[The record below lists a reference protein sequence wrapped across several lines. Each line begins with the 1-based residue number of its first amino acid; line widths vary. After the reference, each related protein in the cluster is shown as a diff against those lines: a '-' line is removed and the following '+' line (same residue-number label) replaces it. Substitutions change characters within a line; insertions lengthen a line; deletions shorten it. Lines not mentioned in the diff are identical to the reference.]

1 VNKNIYRLSFLF
13 FLILFIFLGIAPI
26 YANSSTSPL
35 MINKISLNNNTYTGG
50 SKFTLDAETGLI
62 TFNPS
67 LGVSPF
73 TQNTLLN
80 LPNSTTT
87 TTPYFSQFYQFNGL
101 NQGNT
106 LTPGFTLPTTPTT
119 PATPT
124 TPTTPTTPASTI
136 PSIVG
141 GSGVSVLDE
150 KGEKYVVNGGNR
162 EVSQLESALKN
173 EYCKKFSD
181 MAKEDYSNTAIIDT
195 YTIESEN
202 NWYPEK
208 SMSLAA
214 TDSQINKL
222 IDYVDESDNSNNM
235 KKIDLKCK
243 LSGSDFTFN
252 VYTSKIRV
260 YTPATAEKEGYWS
273 TVDKLSVTNEMYKD
287 TSNKFSDTDV
297 TNIHAMGTQAAGFK
311 KFLNSISNGV
321 RLGLI
326 AGSVSEGFNVGSVY
340 SSTQKSLYDVME
352 KQPNGCYDFK
362 NLAAMKTTFDY
373 YMSPLF
379 GKIELTVDS
388 KVPQTNEEWV
398 ALANSKSFIDSS
410 GTSVVI
416 DNSFNEF
423 RQGLSEEE
431 INEKGLKITGNVL
444 FKNGVSRFK
453 DVAMSKT
460 PKSVISYTM
469 KIAYPY
475 LFQKRG
481 SSYALN
487 TSNLRVEPNYYYCVY
502 NDIIYDSGFEK
513 ICNRGDINI
522 ERTKLYLYNQK
533 IKIEGSEAPANV
545 GVILIG
551 EFEEVVIDTTEEG
564 ANARKYAT
572 GRKIGFS
579 NGYSDLL
586 ILDKPN
592 VNLMYC
598 TSEGG
603 KQGYLPK
610 NVAFLPSKDE
620 IGLIDHNRTLVAE
633 AVLQGKEGAEVKYL
647 PFIENDKI
655 YTEVAD
661 LENHLYF
668 DYLPDS
674 FKVYILFDY
683 IINVNNNQTS
693 QVSTQTNPNGEE
705 EQKVTEISNF
715 KANGE
720 YRGFLILRNNRYIN
734 DASLI
739 SWLKTNTAQSI
750 TYVDASGLLAKIT
763 GDFTKT
769 IKPLTYD
776 DWKAMQSIKS
786 ELQHK
791 KDMWLVRLLNVMSIV
806 MGIFLIVF
814 AVLIC
819 LAYWVDIF
827 NTLMDF
833 SILQFIS
840 FGNLYPVENKELIPR
855 VSEDKASTKYVT
867 FKDVLILAFICCTM
881 GIVFMNVT
889 DVITLISYI
898 YSYIMGVIGV

>member
-1 VNKNIYRLSFLF
+1 MNKKVCIRSFLSFL
-13 FLILFIFLGIAPI
+13 IVIYFIGVVSV
-26 YANSSTSPL
+26 YANSTTSPL
-35 MINKISLNNNTYTGG
+35 LLNSYTLGTFDNQTGQFTFASNTAANTFSQNLLLNGSNNT
-50 SKFTLDAETGLI
+50 FT
-62 TFNPS
+62 S
-67 LGVSPF
+67 
-73 TQNTLLN
+73 
-80 LPNSTTT
+80 
-87 TTPYFSQFYQFNGL
+87 PYFSQF
-101 NQGNT
+101 NQGTT
-106 LTPGFTLPTTPTT
+106 LTPSLTLPTLQSPTTPTT
-119 PATPT
+119 LT
-124 TPTTPTTPASTI
+124 TPTILTTPASTV
-136 PSIVG
+136 PSITG

-150 KGEKYVVNGGNR
+150 KGDKYVVNGGNR
-162 EVSQLESALKN
+162 DTAQLETALKN

-181 MAKEDYSNTAIIDT
+181 MAKEEYTNTAIIDT

-202 NWYPEK
+202 DWFPKK

-214 TDSQINKL
+214 TDSQINEI

-260 YTPATAEKEGYWS
+260 YTPATADKEGYWS

-340 SSTQKSLYDVME
+340 STTQKSLYDVME

-362 NLAAMKTTFDY
+362 NMAAMKTTFDY

-379 GKIELTVDS
+379 GKIELTTDS

-416 DNSFNEF
+416 DNTFNEF

-431 INEKGLKITGNVL
+431 INDKGLKITGNVL

-487 TSNLRVEPNYYYCVY
+487 TSNLRVETNYFYCVY
-502 NDIIYDSGFEK
+502 NDIIYDSSFEK

-533 IKIEGSEAPANV
+533 IKIEGSETPANV

-610 NVAFLPSKDE
+610 NVAFLPSE
-620 IGLIDHNRTLVAE
+620 EETGLIDHNRTLVAQAALE
-633 AVLQGKEGAEVKYL
+633 GKEGAEVKYL
-647 PFIENDKI
+647 PFIENNEI

-668 DYLPDS
+668 DYSPDS

-683 IINVNNNQTS
+683 IKNINNNTETTVQSSLQENTS
-693 QVSTQTNPNGEE
+693 GGDDEE
-705 EQKVTEISNF
+705 TVTEISNF
-715 KANGE
+715 KENGE

-734 DASLI
+734 DSSLI

-750 TYVDASGLLAKIT
+750 TYVDAAGLLAKIT
-763 GDFTKT
+763 GDFTQS

-776 DWKAMQSIKS
+776 DWKAMQGIKS
-786 ELQHK
+786 ELQYK
-791 KDMWLVRLLNVMSIV
+791 KDMWLIRLLNVMSIV
-806 MGIFLIVF
+806 MGVFLIIF
-814 AVLIC
+814 AILIC
-819 LAYWVDIF
+819 MAYWIDIF

-855 VSEDKASTKYVT
+855 VAEDKSSTRYVT
-867 FKDVLILAFICCTM
+867 FKDVLVIAFICCAL
-881 GIVFMNVT
+881 GILFLNVT
-889 DVITLISYI
+889 DIITLISYI
-898 YSYIMGVIGV
+898 YSYIMGTIGVV